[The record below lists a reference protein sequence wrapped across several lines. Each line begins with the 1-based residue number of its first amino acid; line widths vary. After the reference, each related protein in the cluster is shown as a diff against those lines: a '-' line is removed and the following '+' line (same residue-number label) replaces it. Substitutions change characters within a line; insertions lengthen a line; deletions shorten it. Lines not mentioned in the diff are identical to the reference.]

1 VACHDNACTI
11 VGAGITLARAE
22 FIDGTKDPNR
32 GGQQRLDFVFYR
44 ADSIYCRLHPGS
56 TKRTDAKPIFQPY
69 PANDFATDRIT
80 AQTQWRSLRADAFA
94 REAASLV
101 PQIDRISKTEAYQ
114 SLQGTPLGPLT
125 REDSSFPWW
134 LFLANLGKN
143 TQEVIG
149 DGVVAATLEDKWE
162 DRVQL
167 LLTRSDGTEARL
179 QILQPPRGTCVVRL
193 LPSLV

>member
-1 VACHDNACTI
+1 MSRQCTHHRRRRNY
-11 VGAGITLARAE
+11 AGKSGVHRWHQGPQPRRATTP
-22 FIDGTKDPNR
+22 G
-32 GGQQRLDFVFYR
+32 LCLHR
-44 ADSIYCRLHPGS
+44 ADSFYCRLHPGS
-56 TKRTDAKPIFQPY
+56 TKRTDAKPIFQPH
-69 PANDFATDRIT
+69 PANDSATDRIT
-80 AQTQWRSLRADAFA
+80 AQTQWRSLRADACA

-125 REDSSFPWW
+125 HEDFSFPWW

-143 TQEVIG
+143 TQAVIG
-149 DGVVAATLEDKWE
+149 DGVVAAMLEDTWE

-179 QILQPPRGTCVVRL
+179 HILQPPRGTCVVRL
-193 LPSLV
+193 LPHLV